1 MKNILVPI
9 DFSISSRNAGKYAAS
24 LAGIFNAKVTFL
36 NVVPDA
42 LIIND
47 EANEERI
54 ILYQEQLAGNK
65 ALMTK
70 EIETLSKN
78 HKASLQ
84 GFVYEGSP
92 SNVIL
97 EIASEDKPDIIIMGM
112 KGKGQS
118 NSVFGSTVT
127 TIVRKSSIPVLIIP
141 ENSVYVSIDTV
152 TLAAD
157 FDADTESGR
166 YALLMEIAKKYNS
179 FIQVLNVQKKGNEMS
194 DSEFMGKMGTHY
206 SLDVLK
212 HSFNTV
218 EDSSVIE
225 GINKFIEEKPCDM
238 LAMMAHKHSFIE
250 RLFGKV
256 HTKDMSY
263 ETKVPLLVLQNK

>member
-9 DFSISSRNAGKYAAS
+9 DFSTASHIAGKYAAS
-24 LAGIFNAKVTFL
+24 LAEIFNANVTFL

-42 LIIND
+42 LIID
-47 EANEERI
+47 QEADEERI
-54 ILYQEQLAGNK
+54 ILYREQLAGNK
-65 ALMTK
+65 ELMTK

-78 HKASLQ
+78 HTASLR
-84 GFVYEGSP
+84 GHVYEGSP
-92 SNVIL
+92 SNAIL
-97 EIASEDKPDIIIMGM
+97 EIANEDKPDIIIMGM

-127 TIVRKSSIPVLIIP
+127 TIVRKASIPVLIIP
-141 ENSVYVSIDTV
+141 ENAVYVSIDTI
-152 TLAAD
+152 TLATD
-157 FDADTESGR
+157 FDADTESER
-166 YALLMEIAKKYNS
+166 YALLMEIAKRYNS
-179 FIQVLNVQKKGNEMS
+179 FIQVLNVQKKGKEMS
-194 DSEFMGKMGTHY
+194 QSEYIGKMSTHY

-218 EDSSVIE
+218 EDTSVIE
-225 GINKFIEEKPCDM
+225 GISQFIEEKPCDM
-238 LAMMAHKHSFIE
+238 LAMTAHKHSFIE

-256 HTKDMSY
+256 YTKEMSY